1 MAGVSA
7 TRWATLGLAVLVVA
21 GGVLLGLLILGDGEA
36 EPPPPPPL
44 GSTEEACETDPA
56 ALPSP
61 DPGEPQ
67 VQAVCLD
74 SGLRFEYLGTQCGF
88 ENVIAPGGRLSA
100 DGQFCLTDFVLV
112 NTTEAPLA
120 MDPRCQVLVDDTGG
134 RYTAQEDATQ
144 LLVPAD
150 SPDIFGTGLPP
161 GGRFEEAGL
170 IFDIPTED
178 SDGNPVNAVTV
189 ELRGSCES
197 GGFELPVREPIASQG

>member
-7 TRWATLGLAVLVVA
+7 TRWAILGLAVLVVA
-21 GGVLLGLLILGDGEA
+21 GGVMLGLLILGNGDAEA
-36 EPPPPPPL
+36 PPPPSEE
-44 GSTEEACETDPA
+44 STEQACETDPT

-112 NTTEAPLA
+112 NTTEAPVA
-120 MDPRCQVLVDDTGG
+120 MDPRCQVIVDDAGG
-134 RYTAQEDATQ
+134 RYTAQEDATL
-144 LLVPAD
+144 LLVPED
-150 SPDIFGTGLPP
+150 SPDIFGTGLQP
-161 GGRFEEAGL
+161 GARFEEAGL
-170 IFDIPTED
+170 IFDIPKDAAGATI
-178 SDGNPVNAVTV
+178 
-189 ELRGSCES
+189 ELRGACES
-197 GGFELPVREPIASQG
+197 GGFELPVREPIAPQS